1 MCVKFVGALLVAAGV
16 WAFAEKN
23 RLGLDGTDFNSI
35 QAKYVS
41 VFSVVFDLTVLVIVL
56 GMVIFVLAFAGC
68 IGALRE
74 NICLLKAVTVL
85 LDYCLLLMLILL
97 S

>member
-1 MCVKFVGALLVAAGV
+1 MYYRYVCLCIKFVGALLVAAGV

-23 RLGLDGTDFNSI
+23 RLGLDGADFNSI

-41 VFSVVFDLTVLVIVL
+41 VFSVVFDLTILVIIL
-56 GMVIFVLAFAGC
+56 GMIIFVLAFAGC

-74 NICLLKAVTVL
+74 NICLLKAVKIWIIDNV
-85 LDYCLLLMLILL
+85 
-97 S
+97 